1 MLLVVPALL
10 ALAAALLRGRSL
22 RHLAAL
28 PFRGGAFIFTS
39 LAIQVLIYMPVLRTS
54 TPVLHWGGLIYI
66 VALGL
71 ALSGALRNWSL
82 GTPVRMA
89 TLGLAFNAIVI
100 TANGGYM
107 PVNVAALHA
116 VHRDARA
123 HEIASRQL
131 YSNTRPAGASTRLEV
146 LSDVIPIDSP
156 GGLGNVYS
164 IGDLLIAAGGA
175 ALVYRATRRPTPPA
189 TRIAMS

>member
-1 MLLVVPALL
+1 MLLPVPALL
-10 ALAAALLRGRSL
+10 ALAAALLRGGSL

-28 PFRGGAFIFTS
+28 PFRGSTFIFTS
-39 LAIQVLIYMPVLRTS
+39 LAIQVLVYMPFVRTS
-54 TPVLHWGGLIYI
+54 PLVLHWGGLIYI
-66 VALGL
+66 VALGFAL
-71 ALSGALRNWSL
+71 AGALRNWSL

-107 PVNVAALHA
+107 PTNVAAMHA
-116 VHRDARA
+116 VHRDAKA
-123 HEIASRQL
+123 HEVASQQL
-131 YSNTRPAGASTRLEV
+131 YSNTRPAGASTRLRV
-146 LSDVIPIDSP
+146 LSDVIPINSP

-175 ALVYRATRRPTPPA
+175 ALVYSATRRPYA
-189 TRIAMS
+189 G

>member
-1 MLLVVPALL
+1 MLLPVPALL
-10 ALAAALLRGRSL
+10 ALTAALLRGGSL

-28 PFRGGAFIFTS
+28 PFRGSAFIFTS
-39 LAIQVLIYMPVLRTS
+39 LAIQVLIYMPFVRTS
-54 TPVLHWGGLIYI
+54 PLVLHWGGLIYI

-71 ALSGALRNWSL
+71 ALAGALRNWSL
-82 GTPVRMA
+82 GAPVRLA
-89 TLGLAFNAIVI
+89 TLGLALNAIVI

-107 PVNVAALHA
+107 PTNVAAMRA
-116 VHRDARA
+116 VHRDAKA
-123 HEIASRQL
+123 HEVASRQL
-131 YSNTRPAGASTRLEV
+131 YSNTRPAGASTRLRV

-175 ALVYRATRRPTPPA
+175 ALVYSATRRPYA
-189 TRIAMS
+189 G

>member
-1 MLLVVPALL
+1 MLLPVPALL
-10 ALAAALLRGRSL
+10 ALAAALLRGGSL
-22 RHLAAL
+22 RHLAGL
-28 PFRGGAFIFTS
+28 PFRGSTFIFTS
-39 LAIQVLIYMPVLRTS
+39 LAIQVLIYMPFVRTF
-54 TPVLHWGGLIYI
+54 PLVLHWGGLIYI
-66 VALGL
+66 VTLGL
-71 ALSGALRNWSL
+71 ALAGVLRNWSL
-82 GTPVRMA
+82 GTPVRLA

-107 PVNVAALHA
+107 PASVAALHT

-131 YSNTRPAGASTRLEV
+131 YSNTRPASSSTRLGV

-164 IGDLLIAAGGA
+164 IGDLLIAVGGA
-175 ALVYRATRRPTPPA
+175 ALVYSATRRPYA
-189 TRIAMS
+189 G